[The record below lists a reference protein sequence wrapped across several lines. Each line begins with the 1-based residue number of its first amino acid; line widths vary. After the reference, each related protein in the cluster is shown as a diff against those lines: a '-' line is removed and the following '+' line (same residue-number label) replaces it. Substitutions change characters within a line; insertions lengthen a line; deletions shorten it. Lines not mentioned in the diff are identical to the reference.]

1 MNSGTM
7 EVPTVPASHIA
18 PIMKLSVISSA
29 NVVNE
34 VKVTEINN
42 NITNRF

>member
-7 EVPTVPASHIA
+7 EVPTVSAPHIA

-34 VKVTEINN
+34 VKGTEMNN

>member
-1 MNSGTM
+1 M
-7 EVPTVPASHIA
+7 EVPTVPAPHIA
-18 PIMKLSVISSA
+18 PIMKLSVINLA